1 MTEGFLGRWS
11 KRKQASLAINTPT
24 DAKAVQ
30 VDRQKISVASKVSN
44 TDPTDSTKLETAKPA
59 LADAQDVTLPDMSDV
74 LNLTRDSDFAPFVA
88 RNVSPE
94 VRNAAMKQLFT
105 DPHYNVMDRLDI
117 YIDDYS
123 KPDPLPLAMMRQLA
137 SAKFL
142 NLFDEEENNEKSDIE
157 EQTPEPVAKF
167 ESQETDLKSDV
178 IITEQEIP
186 QQKTHDHSDLRLRQD
201 HAAKPHQ
208 HRRGTE

>member
-1 MTEGFLGRWS
+1 MTEGFFFFFS
-11 KRKQASLAINTPT
+11 KRKQESFAT
-24 DAKAVQ
+24 KALPET
-30 VDRQKISVASKVSN
+30 N
-44 TDPTDSTKLETAKPA
+44 TDQDAAQKLSASPKFANTELNNPSNSATANTEHA
-59 LADAQDVTLPDMSDV
+59 VAQEMTLPNMSDV
-74 LNLTRDSDFAPFVA
+74 LSLTKESDFAPFVA

-94 VRNAAMKQLFT
+94 VRNAAMKKLFT

-178 IITEQEIP
+178 TITEQEIP

-201 HAAKPHQ
+201 DAAEPHQ

>member
-11 KRKQASLAINTPT
+11 KRKQESITTKALPEANAEQDAAQKLSASPKFANTELNNP
-24 DAKAVQ
+24 
-30 VDRQKISVASKVSN
+30 SN
-44 TDPTDSTKLETAKPA
+44 SATANTEH
-59 LADAQDVTLPDMSDV
+59 ADAQEMTLPNMSDV
-74 LNLTRDSDFAPFVA
+74 LNLTKESDFAPFVA
-88 RNVSPE
+88 RNVSPD
-94 VRNAAMKQLFT
+94 VRNAAMKKLFT

-123 KPDPLPLAMMRQLA
+123 KPDPMPLAMMRQLV

-142 NLFDEEENNEKSDIE
+142 NLFDEEENKEKSDIE
-157 EQTPEPVAKF
+157 EQTPETVAKF

-178 IITEQEIP
+178 TITEQEIP

-201 HAAKPHQ
+201 DAAEPHQ

>member
-11 KRKQASLAINTPT
+11 KRKQESLT
-24 DAKAVQ
+24 AKALPEANAEQ
-30 VDRQKISVASKVSN
+30 DAAQKLSASPKIAN
-44 TDPTDSTKLETAKPA
+44 TEFNNPVNNATANTEH
-59 LADAQDVTLPDMSDV
+59 ADEQEMSLPNMSDV
-74 LNLTRDSDFAPFVA
+74 LNLTKESDFAPFVA

-94 VRNAAMKQLFT
+94 VRNAAMKKLFT

-142 NLFDEEENNEKSDIE
+142 NLFDEEENKEKSDIE

-178 IITEQEIP
+178 TITEQEIP
-186 QQKTHDHSDLRLRQD
+186 QQKTHDHTDLRLRQD
-201 HAAKPHQ
+201 HAAEPHQ
-208 HRRGTE
+208 PRRGTE

>member
-1 MTEGFLGRWS
+1 MTEGFFFFLS
-11 KRKQASLAINTPT
+11 KRKQESFAT
-24 DAKAVQ
+24 KALPET
-30 VDRQKISVASKVSN
+30 N
-44 TDPTDSTKLETAKPA
+44 TDQDAAQKLSASPKFANTELNNPSNSATANTEHA
-59 LADAQDVTLPDMSDV
+59 VAQEMTLPNMSDV
-74 LNLTRDSDFAPFVA
+74 LSLTKESDFAPFVA

-94 VRNAAMKQLFT
+94 VRNAAMKKLFT

-178 IITEQEIP
+178 TITEQEIP

-201 HAAKPHQ
+201 DAAEPHQ

>member
-11 KRKQASLAINTPT
+11 KRKQESLT
-24 DAKAVQ
+24 AKALQ
-30 VDRQKISVASKVSN
+30 EANAEQDAAQKLSASPKFAN
-44 TDPTDSTKLETAKPA
+44 TELNNPANSATANTEH
-59 LADAQDVTLPDMSDV
+59 ADAQETTLPNMSDV
-74 LNLTRDSDFAPFVA
+74 LNLTKESDFAPFVA

-94 VRNAAMKQLFT
+94 VRNAAMKKLFT

-142 NLFDEEENNEKSDIE
+142 NLFEDEEKKENADLEKKE
-157 EQTPEPVAKF
+157 PESVPQF
-167 ESQETDLKSDV
+167 ESQDTDLKSDV
-178 IITEQEIP
+178 TITEQEIP
-186 QQKTHDHSDLRLRQD
+186 QQKTHDHTDLRLRQD
-201 HAAKPHQ
+201 HAAEPHQ
-208 HRRGTE
+208 PRRGTE

>member
-11 KRKQASLAINTPT
+11 KRKQESITTKALPEANAEQDAAQKLSASPKFANTELNNPSNSAIANT
-24 DAKAVQ
+24 
-30 VDRQKISVASKVSN
+30 
-44 TDPTDSTKLETAKPA
+44 EH
-59 LADAQDVTLPDMSDV
+59 ADAQEITLPNMSDV
-74 LNLTRDSDFAPFVA
+74 LSLTKESDFAPFVA

-94 VRNAAMKQLFT
+94 VRNAAMKKLFT

-142 NLFDEEENNEKSDIE
+142 NLFDEEENKEKSDIE

-178 IITEQEIP
+178 TIIEQEIS
-186 QQKTHDHSDLRLRQD
+186 QQKTHDHTDLRLRQD
-201 HAAKPHQ
+201 HAAEPHQ
-208 HRRGTE
+208 HRR

>member
-11 KRKQASLAINTPT
+11 KRKQESLTTKALPEDNTEQDATQKPSASPKFANTELNNPSNSAT
-24 DAKAVQ
+24 ANTEHAV
-30 VDRQKISVASKVSN
+30 
-44 TDPTDSTKLETAKPA
+44 
-59 LADAQDVTLPDMSDV
+59 AQEMTLPNMSDV
-74 LNLTRDSDFAPFVA
+74 LSLTKESDFAPFVA

-94 VRNAAMKQLFT
+94 VRNAAMKKLFT

-142 NLFDEEENNEKSDIE
+142 NLFEDEEKKENADLEKKA
-157 EQTPEPVAKF
+157 PESVTQF

-178 IITEQEIP
+178 TITEQEIP
-186 QQKTHDHSDLRLRQD
+186 QQKTHDHTDLRLRQD
-201 HAAKPHQ
+201 HAAEPHQ
-208 HRRGTE
+208 PRRGTE

>member
-11 KRKQASLAINTPT
+11 KRKQESLT
-24 DAKAVQ
+24 AKALPEANAEQ
-30 VDRQKISVASKVSN
+30 DAAQKLSASPKFAN
-44 TDPTDSTKLETAKPA
+44 TELNNSANSATANTEH
-59 LADAQDVTLPDMSDV
+59 ADAQETTLPNMSDV
-74 LNLTRDSDFAPFVA
+74 LNLTKESDFAPFVA

-94 VRNAAMKQLFT
+94 VRNAAMKKLFT

-142 NLFDEEENNEKSDIE
+142 NLFEDEEKKENADLEKKE
-157 EQTPEPVAKF
+157 PESVPQF
-167 ESQETDLKSDV
+167 ESQDTDLKSDV
-178 IITEQEIP
+178 TITEQEIP
-186 QQKTHDHSDLRLRQD
+186 QQKTHDHTDLRLRQD
-201 HAAKPHQ
+201 HAAEPHQ
-208 HRRGTE
+208 PRRGTE

>member
-11 KRKQASLAINTPT
+11 KRKQESLTTKALPEDNTEQDATQKPSASPKFANTELNNPANSAT
-24 DAKAVQ
+24 A
-30 VDRQKISVASKVSN
+30 N
-44 TDPTDSTKLETAKPA
+44 TEH
-59 LADAQDVTLPDMSDV
+59 ADAQETTLPNMSDV
-74 LNLTRDSDFAPFVA
+74 LNLTKESDFAPFVA

-94 VRNAAMKQLFT
+94 VRNAAMKKLFT

-142 NLFDEEENNEKSDIE
+142 NLFEDEEKKENADLEKKE
-157 EQTPEPVAKF
+157 PESVPQF
-167 ESQETDLKSDV
+167 ESQDTDLKSDV
-178 IITEQEIP
+178 TITEQEIP
-186 QQKTHDHSDLRLRQD
+186 QQKTHDHTDLRLRQD
-201 HAAKPHQ
+201 HAAEPHQ
-208 HRRGTE
+208 PRRGTE

>member
-11 KRKQASLAINTPT
+11 KRKQESITTKALPEANAEQDAAQKLSASPKFANTELNNP
-24 DAKAVQ
+24 
-30 VDRQKISVASKVSN
+30 SN
-44 TDPTDSTKLETAKPA
+44 SATANTEH
-59 LADAQDVTLPDMSDV
+59 ADAQEMTLPNMSDV
-74 LNLTRDSDFAPFVA
+74 LNLTKESDFAPFVA
-88 RNVSPE
+88 RNVSPD
-94 VRNAAMKQLFT
+94 VRNAAMKKLFT

-123 KPDPLPLAMMRQLA
+123 KPDPMPLAMMRQLV

-142 NLFDEEENNEKSDIE
+142 NLFDEEENKEKSDIE
-157 EQTPEPVAKF
+157 EQTPETVAKF

-178 IITEQEIP
+178 TITEQEIP

-201 HAAKPHQ
+201 DAAEPHQ
-208 HRRGTE
+208 HRRCSE

>member
-11 KRKQASLAINTPT
+11 KRKQESFAT
-24 DAKAVQ
+24 KALPET
-30 VDRQKISVASKVSN
+30 N
-44 TDPTDSTKLETAKPA
+44 TDQDAAQKLSASPKFANTELNNPSNSATANTEHA
-59 LADAQDVTLPDMSDV
+59 VAQEMTLPNMSDV
-74 LNLTRDSDFAPFVA
+74 LSLTKESDFAPFVA

-94 VRNAAMKQLFT
+94 VRNAAMKKLFT

-142 NLFDEEENNEKSDIE
+142 NLFEDEEKKENADLEKKE
-157 EQTPEPVAKF
+157 PESVPQF
-167 ESQETDLKSDV
+167 ESQDTDLKSDV
-178 IITEQEIP
+178 TITEQEIP
-186 QQKTHDHSDLRLRQD
+186 QQKTHDHTDLRLRQD
-201 HAAKPHQ
+201 HAAEPHQ
-208 HRRGTE
+208 PRRGTE

>member
-11 KRKQASLAINTPT
+11 KRKQESLT
-24 DAKAVQ
+24 AKALPEANAEQ
-30 VDRQKISVASKVSN
+30 DAAQKLSASPKYANTELNNPSN
-44 TDPTDSTKLETAKPA
+44 SATANTEH
-59 LADAQDVTLPDMSDV
+59 ADAQEMTLPNMSDV
-74 LNLTRDSDFAPFVA
+74 LNLTKESDFAPFVA
-88 RNVSPE
+88 RNVSPD
-94 VRNAAMKQLFT
+94 VRNAAMKKLFT

-123 KPDPLPLAMMRQLA
+123 KPDPMPLAMMRQLV

-142 NLFDEEENNEKSDIE
+142 NLFDEEENKEKSDIE

-178 IITEQEIP
+178 TITEQEIP
-186 QQKTHDHSDLRLRQD
+186 QQKTHDHTDLRLRQD
-201 HAAKPHQ
+201 HAAEPHQ